1 MAGTPEGARKRTEKL
16 LAKDPDHFRKLGAK
30 GKKGGKLSPG
40 SFNSETGAANGAK
53 GKRKPI
59 IKNKQPK
66 HKLEETPVEIVS
78 VKKYGKIF
86 R

>member
-1 MAGTPEGARKRTEKL
+1 MAGNKEAARKRTAKL
-16 LAKDPDHFRKLGAK
+16 LAKDPDHFKKLGAK

-40 SFNSETGAANGAK
+40 SFTSETGAAGGAK

-66 HKLEETPVEIVS
+66 HKLEEKTVEIVS
-78 VKKYGKIF
+78 VKKYGKTF